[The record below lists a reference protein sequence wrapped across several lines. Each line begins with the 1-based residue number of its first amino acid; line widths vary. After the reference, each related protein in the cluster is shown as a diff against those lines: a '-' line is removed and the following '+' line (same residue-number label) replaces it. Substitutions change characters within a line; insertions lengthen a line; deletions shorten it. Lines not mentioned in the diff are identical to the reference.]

1 MNLNHLNFRGKKIHR
16 LPNFCQNLRNK
27 SSKEVRVDVNFL
39 WVGVG
44 WCELLWVGAVGV
56 NFLLLSVN
64 FLWVGV
70 VGVIF
75 SWVDV
80 GQCELFMSVYEIFMG
95 GCGLV

>member
-1 MNLNHLNFRGKKIHR
+1 M
-16 LPNFCQNLRNK
+16 
-27 SSKEVRVDVNFL
+27 
-39 WVGVG
+39 WVGVNFYG
-44 WCELLWVGAVGV
+44 SVRVGV